1 MLQITP
7 SRLATAF
14 TRRSLASF
22 VLEAVLEGTL
32 DCVESVCER
41 VLAEVTGIAHD
52 KAYTPHQRYLPVF
65 QLVKQRY
72 RDFAELF
79 DRCVDPPLDHKRL
92 FFI

>member
-1 MLQITP
+1 
-7 SRLATAF
+7 
-14 TRRSLASF
+14 
-22 VLEAVLEGTL
+22 
-32 DCVESVCER
+32 
-41 VLAEVTGIAHD
+41 
-52 KAYTPHQRYLPVF
+52 LPVF

>member
-1 MLQITP
+1 M
-7 SRLATAF
+7 SNATKRAILRWIHLIF
-14 TRRSLASF
+14 
-22 VLEAVLEGTL
+22 
-32 DCVESVCER
+32 
-41 VLAEVTGIAHD
+41 AEVTGIAHD

>member
-1 MLQITP
+1 LSWKLFWKI
-7 SRLATAF
+7 RLIALNRF
-14 TRRSLASF
+14 
-22 VLEAVLEGTL
+22 
-32 DCVESVCER
+32 CEW
-41 VLAEVTGIAHD
+41 VLAEVTRIAHL

-79 DRCVDPPLDHKRL
+79 DRSVDPPLDHKRL

>member
-1 MLQITP
+1 
-7 SRLATAF
+7 
-14 TRRSLASF
+14 
-22 VLEAVLEGTL
+22 LEAVLESTI
-32 DCVESVCER
+32 DCIESVCKW
-41 VLAEVTGIAHD
+41 VLSEVTGIAHD

-79 DRCVDPPLDHKRL
+79 DRSVDPSLDHKRL